1 MSTIITGS
9 TIEATNIEAT
19 NIEISGSG
27 LLTNKAYVSY
37 NNISTITTYGSEG
50 VSSITDLTTGSTRV
64 NLSTAA
70 PDTGYFSQWSGG
82 DTNLTHAKWLMNKVT
97 GTTTSEYQSDA
108 SSGAA
113 NNLANNY
120 VTVGY

>member
-1 MSTIITGS
+1 MSTIISGT

-27 LLTNKAYVSY
+27 LLTNKAYVSF
-37 NNISTITTYGSEG
+37 NNISTITTLGSEG
-50 VSSITDLTTGSTRV
+50 VSSITDLTTGQTRV

-70 PDTGYFSQWSGG
+70 PDTGYFSQWSGASS
-82 DTNLTHAKWLMNKVT
+82 NITHAKFLMNKVT

-108 SSGAA
+108 SSGSAG
-113 NNLANNY
+113 NMDNNY